1 MRLDFRASRA
11 ERAFRAPR
19 DLIFYV
25 THWPHSCKL
34 RYDMTYYDMTYYD
47 MTYYKARQMVDAG
60 QPITALAQTAF

>member
-19 DLIFYV
+19 DFIFYV

-34 RYDMTYYDMTYYD
+34 RYDMTYYDMTYYE
-47 MTYYKARQMVDAG
+47 ARQMVDAG